1 MRSRTSCLLALLLA
15 PVLACASGPQGGPDI
30 AAAPPLPERI
40 MPSEVIPQGPDV
52 VLTPDGLVEI
62 DAPGFEGDFFV
73 LYPRPYLF
81 RYDQMTLMTPNLGYR
96 EGARSFLPH
105 DEEALREH
113 FDRQIR
119 ESLSNASG
127 WKVTELSGPGVLAVE
142 ISVLDLDVHP
152 RRSGSEAGETFVASS
167 EPCTLVMEL
176 RDSESWQP
184 LARILEKRVLPAGS
198 YTGEDIDYS
207 RLKSV
212 FDSFA
217 VDIGRSLSSYHAIV
231 QEIQR
236 REAAG
241 ETP

>member
-1 MRSRTSCLLALLLA
+1 MLYEQVKRRLAANGTKVLQLTTSFRSQPRIQDAVNGAFERRMTGSEDGSQAEYVALEPFREDLADQPAVIAL
-15 PVLACASGPQGGPDI
+15 PVPRPYGRYGIYKRAIEDSL
-30 AAAPPLPERI
+30 
-40 MPSEVIPQGPDV
+40 PDV
-52 VLTPDGLVEI
+52 VGAFVHWLVE
-62 DAPGFEGDFFV
+62 E
-73 LYPRPYLF
+73 
-81 RYDQMTLMTPNLGYR
+81 
-96 EGARSFLPH
+96 
-105 DEEALREH
+105 
-113 FDRQIR
+113 
-119 ESLSNASG
+119 SG

-152 RRSGSEAGETFVASS
+152 RRSGPEAGETFVASS
-167 EPCTLVMEL
+167 EPYTLVMEL

-212 FDSFA
+212 FDGFA

-236 REAAG
+236 REEASEAH
-241 ETP
+241 